1 MRLRR
6 ASWPPLLAAL
16 AVSLIAAACSS
27 SSTTASAS
35 TGAGSSPSGS
45 PITLAFVTSLT
56 GPGSPEFT
64 TAPAG
69 FYARLDEQ
77 NAEGGVNGHKLVPLV
92 IDDQTSPTTVVTG
105 VQDALSK
112 GAFGIVS
119 DSALFFLAA
128 KYPQQ
133 QGVPV
138 TGGFFDGPE
147 WGQQPYTNM
156 FAADNGSVD
165 PKYPVNTV
173 LGTFMRQHGG
183 TVIGSY
189 GYSVSPSSSRAADTT
204 ARSFQMAGG
213 TVGVLDTSVP
223 FGGVDFTSAA
233 LIAKQKHVDALDG
246 NMDNNS
252 NYALATAVGQTGV
265 KLKVIFFP
273 TGYEPGVIHSPV
285 WQSVQGGYFGTQFRP
300 FSVPNSGTQQ
310 MASAL
315 QRYQHF
321 TTGQFPTFS
330 QYEAWAGADLMI
342 KGLELAGKNPTH
354 ATVIKDLRG
363 VTAYNVNGLLPNSIN
378 YSTIFGH
385 NPPETCLWFL
395 QAQSTGFVPVSP
407 QPSCGKDV
415 PGTSTANS

>member
-1 MRLRR
+1 
-6 ASWPPLLAAL
+6 
-16 AVSLIAAACSS
+16 
-27 SSTTASAS
+27 
-35 TGAGSSPSGS
+35 
-45 PITLAFVTSLT
+45 LAFVTSLT

-189 GYSVSPSSSRAADTT
+189 GYSVSPSSSRAADAT

-363 VTAYNVNGLLPNSIN
+363 VTAYNVNGLLANSIN

-385 NPPETCLWFL
+385 DPPEARLWFL

-415 PGTSTANS
+415 PGTSTASS

>member
-1 MRLRR
+1 MRSRR
-6 ASWPPLLAAL
+6 TSWPPLLAAL

-35 TGAGSSPSGS
+35 TGAGSSASGS

-189 GYSVSPSSSRAADTT
+189 GYSVSPSSSRAADGT

-252 NYALATAVGQTGV
+252 NYALATAVRQTGV

-300 FSVPNSGTQQ
+300 FSVPNGGTQQ

-315 QRYQHF
+315 QKYQHF

-342 KGLELAGKNPTH
+342 KGLELAGKNPTR
-354 ATVIKDLRG
+354 AAVIKDLRG
-363 VTAYNVNGLLPNSIN
+363 VTAYNVNGLLANSIN

-385 NPPETCLWFL
+385 DPPEACLWFL

-415 PGTSTANS
+415 PGTSTAS

>member
-35 TGAGSSPSGS
+35 TGAGSSASGS

-189 GYSVSPSSSRAADTT
+189 GYSVSPSSSRAADAT